1 MPTATIHSATALD
14 TKAPMDT
21 SPELEDGE
29 DPELP
34 GLEPAPELSGL
45 AVPTVPDELS
55 LCTVPVMEVG
65 TVAAT
70 PAETVTTVV
79 GGATLNVGVEVAT
92 TELGELDSKHWK
104 RTENLVADNPHSD
117 QQLLKTTLACGCNWY
132 K

>member
-1 MPTATIHSATALD
+1 MRAA
-14 TKAPMDT
+14 KAPMDT
-21 SPELEDGE
+21 SPELEDRE
-29 DPELP
+29 EP

-45 AVPTVPDELS
+45 AVPTVPDELR
-55 LCTVPVMEVG
+55 LCTVPVLEVG

-79 GGATLNVGVEVAT
+79 GGATLNVRVEVAI